1 MGIVVGIGTS
11 HSPMLVLEPARWADR
26 GRDDQ
31 RNETLHL
38 TDGRVV
44 SYGQLAASTG
54 GRYAR
59 AATVAH
65 FQTQAQAAQVALDR
79 LGDAVAAADPDVL
92 VIIGDD
98 QEELFTRDRM
108 PAVAVFSGA
117 EWATYPKS
125 ELVPTL
131 PDWYLEANRHYQMDT
146 AHRHPG
152 APALAGVLIDGLI
165 DGGVD
170 LTVVDAV
177 DDPSRAGFGHAYG
190 FVMQRLCH
198 KEIPVLPVLLNTY
211 YPPNVPR
218 PGRCYDIGVLMGRI
232 FAGLDDVRVGVVAS
246 GGLSHFVTD
255 EIFDTTVLQALKA
268 NDAQTLRQL
277 PVAALRSGNSEILN
291 WVMAAGAL
299 ETLPMSYAEYIPVHR
314 TPAGTGVGLAF
325 AVWEPRRE
333 PGEQR

>member
-1 MGIVVGIGTS
+1 
-11 HSPMLVLEPARWADR
+11 MLVLDPARWADR

-31 RNETLHL
+31 RNEALHL
-38 TDGRVV
+38 VDGRVV
-44 SYGQLAASTG
+44 SYRELDAEVGA
-54 GRYAR
+54 RYAEV
-59 AATVAH
+59 ATIAH
-65 FQTQAQAAQVALDR
+65 FETQAALAQVALDR
-79 LGDAVAAADPDVL
+79 LRDAIVGADPDVL
-92 VIIGDD
+92 IIIGDD

-108 PAVAVFSGA
+108 PAVAVYSGA
-117 EWATYPKS
+117 EWVTYPKS

-131 PDWYLEANRHYQMDT
+131 PDWYLEANRHYQMET

-152 APALAGVLIDGLI
+152 APELAEVLIDGLI
-165 DGGVD
+165 GGGVD

-177 DDPSRAGFGHAYG
+177 ADPYRAGFGHAYG

-198 KEIPVLPVLLNTY
+198 REIPVLPVLLNTY

-232 FAGLDDVRVGVVAS
+232 LAGLDNVRVGVVAS
-246 GGLSHFVTD
+246 GGLTHFVTD
-255 EIFDTTVLQALKA
+255 EVFDGTVLQALKA
-268 NDAQTLRQL
+268 ADAQTLRRL

-299 ETLPMSYAEYIPVHR
+299 EALPMSFSEYVPVHR

-325 AVWEPRRE
+325 AVWEPRAE
-333 PGEQR
+333 PGGL